1 MMKKTAKQAVGVGIR
16 CTLGGAVL
24 PRLLLPQNYNDTWP
38 PLLQYTM
45 TSFVICYG
53 ASFAVLLLINW
64 VKAKRD
70 TKKDGE
76 EQPPM

>member
-1 MMKKTAKQAVGVGIR
+1 
-16 CTLGGAVL
+16 
-24 PRLLLPQNYNDTWP
+24 
-38 PLLQYTM
+38 M

>member
-70 TKKDGE
+70 NKKK
-76 EQPPM
+76 